1 MSATIPPV
9 GVVAKLLLSS
19 PSGFEDEWGF
29 DEGLVEEAMTLLDY
43 LYERWWRVHAE
54 GVTNVPGHG
63 GALIVANHAGVLP
76 WDAGM
81 IATAIMREHPLP
93 RYARFTVSEWAL
105 QLPFVSV
112 SVRRLGGVV
121 SSPHNVSR
129 LLEQGEL
136 VSVFPEGAN
145 ADARPWADRYHVGRF
160 GRGGF
165 VALAMRAGVPIV
177 PCAIVGSEEIYPRV
191 TEAPGL
197 ARLLGARSVPM
208 TPTFPL
214 LGPLGLVPLPSRW
227 RIEFCEPVS
236 LEAHGPDAADD
247 RNLVF
252 DIAEEIRA
260 QIQAKV
266 HENVVKRQGAFL

>member
-1 MSATIPPV
+1 MSGPVPPL
-9 GVVAKLLLSS
+9 GVVAKLLLSG
-19 PSGFEDEWGF
+19 PSGREDEWGF
-29 DEGLVEEAMTLLDY
+29 DEQLLEEAMTLLEF

-54 GVTNVPGHG
+54 GVANVPGHG

-121 SSPHNVSR
+121 SSPHNVLR
-129 LLEQGEL
+129 LLEQGQL
-136 VSVFPEGAN
+136 LSVFP
-145 ADARPWADRYHVGRF
+145 DATHGDAKPYADRYRLGRF

-165 VALAMRAGVPIV
+165 VALALRAGVPIV
-177 PCAIVGSEEIYPRV
+177 PCAVVGSEEIYPRL

-197 ARLLGARSVPM
+197 ARLLGARSVPI

-227 RIEFCEPVS
+227 RIEFCEPVDLS
-236 LEAHGPDAADD
+236 AYGPDAAED
-247 RNLVF
+247 RHLVF
-252 DIAEEIRA
+252 DLAEAIRE

-266 HENVVKRQGAFL
+266 YENVVKREGAFL

>member
-1 MSATIPPV
+1 MTSPVPPV
-9 GVVAKLLLSS
+9 GVLAKLLLSG
-19 PSGFEDEWGF
+19 PTGREDEWGF
-29 DEGLVEEAMTLLDY
+29 DEALVEEAMPLLEF
-43 LYERWWRVHAE
+43 LYDRWWRVHTE
-54 GVTNVPGHG
+54 GTIHIPGHG

-76 WDAGM
+76 WDASM
-81 IATAIMREHPLP
+81 IAVAIMRAHPLP
-93 RYARFTVSEWAL
+93 RYPRFTVSDWAL

-121 SSPHNVSR
+121 SSPHNVLR

-136 VSVFPEGAN
+136 LSVFP
-145 ADARPWADRYHVGRF
+145 DAAHGDAKPWADRYRLGRF

-165 VALAMRAGVPIV
+165 VGLALRAGVPIV

-197 ARLLGARSVPM
+197 ARLLGARSVPL

-227 RIEFCEPVS
+227 RIEFCEPVD
-236 LEAHGPDAADD
+236 LEPYGPDAAED

-252 DIAEEIRA
+252 DIAEAIRE

-266 HENVVKRQGAFL
+266 YENVVKREGAFL